1 MSETKAMCEVC
12 GHKHRI
18 VPACRRCGFDG
29 ACKGCMR
36 LHNAECPRSGLPDRN
51 SPELASYAGALDAM
65 QASALRALDDA
76 DTCADTASIDA
87 QCAVDQPAAWQA
99 ELRDLSEQLTASCR
113 EVDPASTDEMI
124 EQAHAADVV
133 EGETEAKEQIVTAPQ
148 APTEA
153 GTNP

>member
-99 ELRDLSEQLTASCR
+99 DLRDGVNHLLDAATHLRYAAMQLERMQRLTHLYGALLVLLN
-113 EVDPASTDEMI
+113 EETD
-124 EQAHAADVV
+124 D
-133 EGETEAKEQIVTAPQ
+133 
-148 APTEA
+148 
-153 GTNP
+153 